1 MYDPQLLKSV
11 PSADDVTSKFSTFEC
26 RPLQSNDYNHGFISL
41 LKQLTSVGSVSESDF
56 QDRFNLMKNCKGT
69 YYNTVIVDRSKSDQ
83 IIASA
88 TLIVEKKFIHSCANV
103 SVIYSILTFCLHHSW
118 IWWLHIEV
126 LHPGWREPLVAY
138 QYLLTAQILQ
148 QLCYVTYALS
158 FYRSQNVLCQS
169 KFFEPAQKFDCIQ
182 CLFKNFCAGTKT
194 NFTECKASF
203 CLAQNFCD
211 CHNM

>member
-1 MYDPQLLKSV
+1 MLSTMLFLFLFSYFWLQTIDISDEAEVAQSKEAWSRSSNSVSHDVMYDPQLLKSV

-26 RPLQSNDYNHGFISL
+26 RPLQSNDYKHGFISL

-103 SVIYSILTFCLHHSW
+103 SVIMCDPSRVLQDAPRKLH
-118 IWWLHIEV
+118 
-126 LHPGWREPLVAY
+126 A
-138 QYLLTAQILQ
+138 
-148 QLCYVTYALS
+148 
-158 FYRSQNVLCQS
+158 
-169 KFFEPAQKFDCIQ
+169 
-182 CLFKNFCAGTKT
+182 
-194 NFTECKASF
+194 
-203 CLAQNFCD
+203 
-211 CHNM
+211 

>member
-103 SVIYSILTFCLHHSW
+103 SVIMCDPSMR
-118 IWWLHIEV
+118 V
-126 LHPGWREPLVAY
+126 LQDAPRKPHA
-138 QYLLTAQILQ
+138 
-148 QLCYVTYALS
+148 
-158 FYRSQNVLCQS
+158 
-169 KFFEPAQKFDCIQ
+169 
-182 CLFKNFCAGTKT
+182 
-194 NFTECKASF
+194 
-203 CLAQNFCD
+203 
-211 CHNM
+211 